1 MTTQRSA
8 PTLNDVARL
17 AGVSTAT
24 VSRCLNS
31 PDRVIESTRA
41 RVMDAVRDLGYSPNF
56 GGRVLAARRTHTI
69 GAIIPTM
76 ENAIFARG
84 VQAFQEELRARG
96 YTLLVASSSYRADIE
111 EEQIRS
117 LVARGA
123 DGLMLIGHDRDP
135 SIYRFLETQGVPTLV
150 TWSHSR
156 ESGLPSVGFDNR
168 KSMRALTE
176 QVLKFGHARLGVI
189 SAETAG
195 NDRARLRLAG
205 IKDAAAAAG
214 IADDDLAIIETVYEI
229 DAGARAFETL
239 MAAAKPP
246 TAVLCGN
253 DVLAAGALRQAR
265 QMGLEVPRDVS
276 ITGFD
281 DIEIARIVVPALT
294 TVHVPHREMGATAAR
309 QLVEMVE
316 NASPGTTMELEARI
330 CLRGSLGP
338 PPADPAAGH

>member
-1 MTTQRSA
+1 MATQRSA

-31 PDRVIESTRA
+31 PDRVVESTRT
-41 RVMDAVRDLGYSPNF
+41 RVMSAVRDLGYSPNF
-56 GGRVLAARRTHTI
+56 GGRVLAAKRTHTI

-84 VQAFQEELRARG
+84 VQAFQEELRAHG

-150 TWSHSR
+150 TWSHAQ

-176 QVLKFGHARLGVI
+176 RVLEFGHTRLGVI
-189 SAETAG
+189 TAETAG
-195 NDRARLRLAG
+195 NDRARLRLIG

-214 IADDDLAIIETVYEI
+214 IAAEDLAIVETVYEI
-229 DAGARAFETL
+229 DAGARAFESL
-239 MAAAKPP
+239 MAASPRP

-265 QMGLEVPRDVS
+265 QMGLDVPRDVS

-294 TVHVPHREMGATAAR
+294 TVHVPHREMGANAAR
-309 QLVEMVE
+309 QLVDMVE
-316 NASPGTTMELEARI
+316 NASPGTTVELEARI
-330 CLRGSLGP
+330 CLRDSLGP
-338 PPADPAAGH
+338 PPR

>member
-1 MTTQRSA
+1 MATQRSA

-31 PDRVIESTRA
+31 PDRVVESTRT

-96 YTLLVASSSYRADIE
+96 YTLLVASSSYRADVE

-150 TWSHSR
+150 TWSHAQ

-176 QVLKFGHARLGVI
+176 RVLEFGHTRLGVI

-195 NDRARLRLAG
+195 NDRARLRLIG
-205 IKDAAAAAG
+205 IKDAAAAVG
-214 IADDDLAIIETVYEI
+214 IAAEDLAIVETVYEI
-229 DAGARAFETL
+229 DAGARAFEKL
-239 MAAAKPP
+239 MASSPRP
-246 TAVLCGN
+246 TAILCGN

-265 QMGLEVPRDVS
+265 QMGLDVPRDVS

-294 TVHVPHREMGATAAR
+294 TVHVPHREMGTNAAR
-309 QLVEMVE
+309 QLVDMVE

-330 CLRGSLGP
+330 CLRDSLGP
-338 PPADPAAGH
+338 PPR